1 MNAIATDA
9 AEPRTREPVAE
20 QPDIRVR
27 GVRKT
32 FRTDGGPV
40 NAIEDATFDVRN
52 REFLCVVGP
61 SGCGKT
67 TILKA
72 IAGLVPVTSGT
83 ITVFDREVDGPYADV
98 GMVFQNPVLLK
109 WRTVLKNVLFPIDIL
124 RTGRKGARQGAVDL
138 LRLVGLD
145 GFENRYPHELS
156 GGMQQRA
163 AIARALVHDPRL
175 LLMDEPFGALDQM
188 TREAMNSELTRI
200 WEETGKTTV
209 LITHSIE
216 EAVFLGDR
224 VVVMTPRPG
233 RVAGIV
239 SIDLPRP
246 RAADLRLTAPFTE
259 LMKQVDA
266 LVRGGGERSEE
277 RAGGGPA
284 EVRQ

>member
-1 MNAIATDA
+1 MIFSLPNQA
-9 AEPRTREPVAE
+9 RTPEASPD
-20 QPDIRVR
+20 QPDITVR
-27 GVRKT
+27 NIRKT
-32 FRTDGGPV
+32 FQTDSGSV
-40 NAIEDATFDVRN
+40 SAVEDATFDVDH

-72 IAGLVPVTSGT
+72 IAGLVPVTAGA
-83 ITVFDREVDGPYADV
+83 ITVFGHRVEGPYADV

-124 RTGRKGARQGAVDL
+124 GTGRKQARHRAESL
-138 LRLVGLD
+138 LQLVGLD
-145 GFENRYPHELS
+145 GFENRYPNELS

-224 VVVMTPRPG
+224 VIVMTPRPG

-239 SIDLPRP
+239 TVDLPRP
-246 RAADLRLTAPFTE
+246 RAEDLRLTAGFTE
-259 LMKQVDA
+259 LMRQVDA
-266 LVRGGGERSEE
+266 LVRGRDRREGDEGTGS
-277 RAGGGPA
+277 GPV
-284 EVRQ
+284 EVQQ